1 MLTGPD
7 AVGWVLPP
15 VVRRGEPVCPGRE
28 AGRRASAAG
37 PWMAHRRVPWD
48 KGVNRGHPTEEGEQV
63 GEKTFGDFG
72 SFQSH
77 SPSRAAAAK
86 PRRGRSPR
94 VLHGEAVPI
103 RLVTPH
109 PSPLPQG
116 ERGRLL
122 WCNAL
127 CLLHPTV
134 LPQGERG
141 WLPWC
146 NALCLLHPIVL
157 PHGERGSLLR
167 LEARPG
173 LLTHRGWNPRT
184 LPQARDAGLVSAE
197 AWEFGQIPSLPPLA
211 VATTMRR

>member
-1 MLTGPD
+1 M
-7 AVGWVLPP
+7 PP

-37 PWMAHRRVPWD
+37 PGMAHRRMPWD
-48 KGVNRGHPTEEGEQV
+48 KRGNRGHPTQEGEQA
-63 GEKTFGDFG
+63 GEKTFGAIMAKSG

-77 SPSRAAAAK
+77 SPKPEGRAK
-86 PRRGRSPR
+86 PRRGQRPR
-94 VLHGEAVPI
+94 VLHGEAGPI

-122 WCNAL
+122 
-127 CLLHPTV
+127 
-134 LPQGERG
+134 
-141 WLPWC
+141 WC